1 VSLAADAE
9 QIYRRFVAYPLPAEM
24 WVCEQCGPEWSAED
38 IRTTPLRA
46 LTLPQLV
53 AVHVM
58 SVDDDALRYF
68 LPRLMD
74 LVATQA
80 PVFDFRLSDFKNRL
94 PAWRPEE
101 QAAVRGL
108 ADAVWSAL
116 LLNHPAGLG
125 YFSDCPSALDLI
137 DWCGLPIADHLDM
150 LGSVDSLPAALHL
163 ADLVDA
169 VFAGS
174 RPFESVSRTTVVE
187 WLRAATTGERL
198 EQAFFAADSPE
209 EALRLSAAHELWTV
223 CCR

>member
-1 VSLAADAE
+1 V
-9 QIYRRFVAYPLPAEM
+9 
-24 WVCEQCGPEWSAED
+24 
-38 IRTTPLRA
+38 
-46 LTLPQLV
+46 PQLV

-58 SVDDDALRYF
+58 SVDDDAQRYF

-74 LVATQA
+74 LMVAIQA
-80 PVFDFRLSDFKNRL
+80 PVFDFRRRSCLTTR
-94 PAWRPEE
+94 PA
-101 QAAVRGL
+101 
-108 ADAVWSAL
+108 SATSRT
-116 LLNHPAGLG
+116 ARRR
-125 YFSDCPSALDLI
+125 STCS
-137 DWCGLPIADHLDM
+137 CGLPIADHLDM

>member
-1 VSLAADAE
+1 MSLAADAE

-24 WVCEQCGPEWSAED
+24 WVCEQCGHHFPDDTVASPDTAAT
-38 IRTTPLRA
+38 RRRA
-46 LTLPQLV
+46 R
-53 AVHVM
+53 HVRRRRRPAIFPPAADGPDGCDTGA
-58 SVDDDALRYF
+58 SV
-68 LPRLMD
+68 
-74 LVATQA
+74 
-80 PVFDFRLSDFKNRL
+80 RL
-94 PAWRPEE
+94 P
-101 QAAVRGL
+101 
-108 ADAVWSAL
+108 SAL

-150 LGSVDSLPAALHL
+150 LRSVDSLPAALHL